1 MRQLKLT
8 AVALG
13 GLALVTGL
21 VLAQGRGGFG
31 MGMGGPAALLMRQDV
46 QKELKVTDDQL
57 AKLKE
62 IGEEMREKGKEAF
75 DKADLQGLGQQERF
89 AKMAEIMK
97 PVNDEATKKITALLQ
112 PEQNKRLKQLQRQ
125 QAGVRAFTEK
135 EVQDAL
141 KLSDDQKEQIKTI
154 AKDADRERG
163 ELFKGGGGGGNFQES
178 AKKMAA
184 INAEGVEKVQA
195 MLTAEQK
202 KEWKELTGE
211 KFEFKMEGFGG
222 FKGKGGF
229 RKKDKD
235 K

>member
-46 QKELKVTDDQL
+46 QKELKLTDDQL

-62 IGEEMREKGKEAF
+62 VGDEMREKGKEAF

-97 PVNDEATKKITALLQ
+97 PVNDEAAKKITALLQ

-135 EVQDAL
+135 EVHEAL
-141 KLSDDQKEQIKTI
+141 KLTDEQKEQINTLV
-154 AKDADRERG
+154 KDIDRERG
-163 ELFKGGGGGGNFQES
+163 ELFKGGGGGNFQENF
-178 AKKMAA
+178 KKMAA
-184 INAEGVEKVQA
+184 MNAEGVEKVQA

-211 KFEFKMEGFGG
+211 KFEFKMDFGG

-229 RKKDKD
+229 RKKDND

>member
-1 MRQLKLT
+1 MRQLRLT

-46 QKELKVTDDQL
+46 QKELKLTDDQL

-62 IGEEMREKGKEAF
+62 VGDEMREKGKEAF

-97 PVNDEATKKITALLQ
+97 PVNDEAAKKITALLQ

-135 EVQDAL
+135 EVQEAL
-141 KLSDDQKEQIKTI
+141 KLTDDQKEQINTL
-154 AKDADRERG
+154 AKDIEREISEMRKGAAGDFSKFG
-163 ELFKGGGGGGNFQES
+163 EIMKNGQALNQEG
-178 AKKMAA
+178 
-184 INAEGVEKVQA
+184 IEKIQA
-195 MLTAEQK
+195 TLTADQK

-222 FKGKGGF
+222 FKGGF

-235 K
+235 R